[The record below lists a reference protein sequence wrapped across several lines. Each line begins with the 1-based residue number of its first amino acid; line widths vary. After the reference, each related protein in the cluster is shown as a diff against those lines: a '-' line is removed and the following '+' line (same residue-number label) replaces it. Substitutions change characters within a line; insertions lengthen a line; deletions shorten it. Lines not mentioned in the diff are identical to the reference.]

1 MRTRSIIGTVVVI
14 LIVASACY
22 YFYGYRSQGISANF
36 NAMMDN
42 TSGAAT
48 TTAVKTALALNSNVA
63 SYDIHVETNNDGV
76 TLTGQVPTVE
86 DKRVAEE
93 VASSTKGVANVV
105 NNLLVDPKMLA
116 ATAAKQYITDLEI
129 KASMLQSILNSSDLK
144 TQQLKVEVNNGEVR
158 LSGSVQT
165 AAQKTAAEATAQA
178 ITNVRKVDATTLVV
192 TQL

>member
-63 SYDIHVETNNDGV
+63 SYDIHVETNNNDV
-76 TLTGQVPTVE
+76 TLSGQVPTVE

>member
-1 MRTRSIIGTVVVI
+1 M
-14 LIVASACY
+14 
-22 YFYGYRSQGISANF
+22 
-36 NAMMDN
+36 
-42 TSGAAT
+42 
-48 TTAVKTALALNSNVA
+48 
-63 SYDIHVETNNDGV
+63 
-76 TLTGQVPTVE
+76 TLSGQVPTVE

-178 ITNVRKVDATTLVV
+178 ITNVRKVEATTLVV